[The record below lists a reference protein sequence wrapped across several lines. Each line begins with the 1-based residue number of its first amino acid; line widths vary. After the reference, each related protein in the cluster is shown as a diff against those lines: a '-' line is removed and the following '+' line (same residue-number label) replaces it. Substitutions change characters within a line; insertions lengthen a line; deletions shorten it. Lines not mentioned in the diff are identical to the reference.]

1 MRHITKF
8 LPGCLLAIF
17 HAFLSVFIFIITTIL
32 GMLCT
37 PFIVALIV
45 IWIIS
50 MISSSIV
57 DVWNYA
63 KNLVKS

>member
-1 MRHITKF
+1 MRHITKL

-17 HAFLSVFIFIITTIL
+17 YIFLFVSIFIITITL

-37 PFIVALIV
+37 PFIVTLIIV
-45 IWIIS
+45 WITS
-50 MISSSIV
+50 MIYSSTI

-63 KNLVKS
+63 KNLGKS